1 MTYVEAIA
9 YLEQCASFGIKPG
22 LERIERLLQA
32 LGNPEKAY
40 KVVHVTGTNGKGS
53 VTSFIAS
60 VLTCSGHKVGRYT
73 SPHLVSYTER
83 FCVNGEAISEMQFA
97 DLVAR
102 LEPVVA
108 RLVAEGMESPTQFE
122 ILTALGFLYFEEVGV
137 DYAVIEVGLGGLL
150 DSTNV
155 VDPAVSVITNVAIDH
170 QDYCGRTIPEIAR
183 HKAGIIKSHRPVV
196 TTATGVALEIIKEK
210 ADLESAPL
218 YAVDTERAI
227 QSVEPTTEGQVVRI
241 TDFDNHLESYETA
254 LRGSHQSRNLACA
267 LGALWVLA
275 KEDASITKE
284 TISKGIKM
292 TRWPGRFEVVQTL
305 DRLFILD
312 GAHNTD
318 GAKAFEE
325 TYETWYHNRPKT
337 LVMAILKDKDVQAI
351 IGHIVKPQDRVIT
364 VPAPTPRSSE
374 PEELAQQMLVKSWA
388 VESVAEGLEKAMKE
402 TQPNDIIVVAGSLY
416 ILGEVKEWLSATLSK
431 VQ

>member
-22 LERIERLLQA
+22 LERIERLLEA

-40 KVVHVTGTNGKGS
+40 KIVHVTGTNGKGS

-83 FCVNGEAISEMQFA
+83 FCINDEPVSERDFA
-97 DLVAR
+97 KLVAHVA
-102 LEPVVA
+102 PVVTN
-108 RLVAEGMESPTQFE
+108 LVSSGMEPPTQFE
-122 ILTALGFLYFEEVGV
+122 VLTALGFLYFKEAGV

-155 VDPAVSVITNVAIDH
+155 VMPEVAVITNVTIDH
-170 QDYCGRTIPEIAR
+170 QAYCGRTIPEIAH
-183 HKAGIIKSHRPVV
+183 HKAGIIKVHRPVV
-196 TTATGVALEIIKEK
+196 TTATGEALQVITEK
-210 ADLESAPL
+210 AQAEEAPL
-218 YAVDTERAI
+218 YAIDTM
-227 QSVEPTTEGQVVRI
+227 SVVESMEPTEWGQIVQI
-241 TDFDNHLESYETA
+241 KDFNQHSQTFETA
-254 LRGSHQSRNLACA
+254 LRGEHQSRNLACA

-275 KEDASITKE
+275 KSDLSITDQ
-284 TISKGIKM
+284 TIKDGIKA
-292 TRWPGRFEVVQTL
+292 TRWPGRFEVVRAL
-305 DRLFILD
+305 NRRFILD

-318 GAKAFEE
+318 GAKAFEA
-325 TYETWYHNRPKT
+325 TYTTWYKNERKT
-337 LVMAILKDKDVQAI
+337 LVMAILKDKDVDAI
-351 IGHIVKPQDRVIT
+351 IHHIVKPEDTVIT

-374 PEELAQQMLVKSWA
+374 PDELVTHMPVIAFPA
-388 VESVAEGLEKAMKE
+388 ESVEAGLEKAMKV

-416 ILGEVKEWLSATLSK
+416 ILGEVKEWLRAALSK

>member
-122 ILTALGFLYFEEVGV
+122 ILTALGFLYFKEVGV

-155 VDPAVSVITNVAIDH
+155 VNPSVSVITNVAIDH

-183 HKAGIIKSHRPVV
+183 HKAGIIKSRRPVV

-210 ADLESAPL
+210 AALESAPL
-218 YAVDTERAI
+218 YAVDTERVI
-227 QSVEPTTEGQVVRI
+227 QSVEPTTEGQIVRI
-241 TDFDNHLESYETA
+241 RDFDNHLETYETA
-254 LRGSHQSRNLACA
+254 LRGAHQSRNLACA

-275 KEDASITKE
+275 KEDSSITKE
-284 TISKGIKM
+284 TILKGIKM

-325 TYETWYHNRPKT
+325 TYETWYHNRPKA
-337 LVMAILKDKDVQAI
+337 LVMAILKDKDVQAM

-374 PEELAQQMLVKSWA
+374 PEELAQQMPVKSWA
-388 VESVAEGLEKAMKE
+388 AESVAAGLEKAMKE